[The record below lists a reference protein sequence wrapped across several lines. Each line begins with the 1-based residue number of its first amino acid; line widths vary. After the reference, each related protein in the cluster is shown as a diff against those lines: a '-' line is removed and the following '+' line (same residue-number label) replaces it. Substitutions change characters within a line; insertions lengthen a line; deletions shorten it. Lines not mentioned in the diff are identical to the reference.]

1 MIRRLLLARH
11 DPPRAARHARPA
23 PNPTPP
29 AVNTAAASGISA
41 NGATI
46 TGTVDPNG
54 AATTY
59 EIQYGTS
66 TSYGLRSTTRNAGA
80 GTDPVAVSVP
90 LAGLTPNTV
99 YHYRL
104 VATNAAG
111 VTQQRRP
118 HVSHAGRAPAGRDD
132 RPRGSAHGARA
143 VTVTGTVNPRGR
155 PTNYRFEFGRGTQP
169 EPAHGRTS
177 PPATGRSRVPVAA
190 TLTGLLP
197 STNYSYRLVATNSAG
212 TARSARRTFRTLG
225 ECAVLYP
232 SKLSIAARLHRP
244 AASSTCSRRSPRAHR
259 AGRRSTTTRRAST
272 RASTAAIDSAAGRI
286 RFRRSVTSA
295 QARLG
300 TGILTITYPGD
311 GDTRAQTVRLRAAAN
326 KARLDLARPQIVNGR
341 IQASG
346 TISSA
351 ARGSVRLQLSYQ
363 FGCDNRVLELR
374 GTIAGGRWSIDE
386 PLSPQTLTEL
396 ASRVGR
402 GALLHAVHGLPARP
416 HPRRDARL
424 PGARRP
430 VGGRRDRGAIVAPA

>member
-1 MIRRLLLARH
+1 M
-11 DPPRAARHARPA
+11 
-23 PNPTPP
+23 
-29 AVNTAAASGISA
+29 NTAAASGISA
-41 NGATI
+41 NGATV

-59 EIQYGTS
+59 EIQYGTT

-80 GTDPVAVSVP
+80 GTAPVAVSVP
-90 LAGLTPNTV
+90 LGGLTPNTV
-99 YHYRL
+99 YHFRL
-104 VATNAAG
+104 VARNAAG
-111 VTQQRRP
+111 VTNSGDRAFRTLAALP
-118 HVSHAGRAPAGRDD
+118 PVVSTGPAG
-132 RPRGSAHGARA
+132 PLAARGA
-143 VTVTGTVNPRGR
+143 VITGTVNPRGR
-155 PTNYRFEFGRGTQP
+155 PTNYRFDFGEGTRLNRRTVNVAAGAGTVGV
-169 EPAHGRTS
+169 PA
-177 PPATGRSRVPVAA
+177 AA

-197 STNYSYRLVATNSAG
+197 NTTYSFRVLATNSAG
-212 TARSARRTFRTLG
+212 TTRGARRTFRTLG

-232 SKLSIAARLHRP
+232 SKLSIA
-244 AASSTCSRRSPRAHR
+244 
-259 AGRRSTTTRRAST
+259 RAST
-272 RASTAAIDSAAGRI
+272 AGGVIDVFAPITTRASGGAAVDYHAAGQRTSFGAAIDSAAGRI

-386 PLSPQTLTEL
+386 PLSPQALTEL
-396 ASRVGR
+396 ASRVG
-402 GALLHAVHGLPARP
+402 AVHSYTLFTGYLPARI
-416 HPRRDARL
+416 
-424 PGARRP
+424 
-430 VGGRRDRGAIVAPA
+430 RGEMRAFQVLGDP